1 VSEDYLSSVL
11 RMMKAV
17 RDHREFEMSQ
27 GNPGPIT
34 ERDLDTCLLLI
45 SDEGLDFPTW
55 LNPREF
61 PALRRLSRR
70 YDFTDK
76 IFSCDGA
83 LACALVNRVGEG
95 LGLPPVQKPLARKLL
110 SALSFVSL
118 PLVLRSLPVC
128 HRSLSGHRFVPRSL
142 TAVPEE
148 RGAV

>member
-55 LNPREF
+55 LNRREF
-61 PALRRLSRR
+61 PALRRRR
-70 YDFTDK
+70 RFYDFADRH
-76 IFSCDGA
+76 SCDDA
-83 LACALVNRVGEG
+83 SACALIDRLGEG
-95 LGLPPVQKPLARKLL
+95 LGLPPVEARLASKLC
-110 SALSFVSL
+110 A
-118 PLVLRSLPVC
+118 
-128 HRSLSGHRFVPRSL
+128 
-142 TAVPEE
+142 
-148 RGAV
+148 